1 MKPELANAYMSQ
13 LGYPPLMVDV
23 GSCRVDLLPFLV
35 SFFEAISLGE
45 IKTEQEFDDYLR
57 ASAVM
62 VQDVVLDVLKIQLR
76 RVEIDYVETKLLTHL
91 LSRLCQGSV
100 GDA

>member
-1 MKPELANAYMSQ
+1 MKPELANAYMTK

-23 GSCRVDLLPFLV
+23 GSCRVDILPFLV
-35 SFFEAISLGE
+35 SFVEALALGE

-62 VQDVVLDVLKIQLR
+62 VQDVVLDVLKIKLAR
-76 RVEIDYVETKLLTHL
+76 GEIDFVETKLLKHL